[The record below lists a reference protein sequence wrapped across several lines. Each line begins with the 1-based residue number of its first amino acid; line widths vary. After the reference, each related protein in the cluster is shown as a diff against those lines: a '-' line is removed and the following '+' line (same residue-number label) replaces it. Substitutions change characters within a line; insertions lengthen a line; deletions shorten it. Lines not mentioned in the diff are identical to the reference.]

1 MFPPPVASWF
11 RAKRHAQSIE
21 IRPYTLPTRD
31 EREWTIYSSFDPSPF
46 LVWQSFLDA
55 SVPYIQNHSDQLNH
69 HFHRILLPPPP
80 HRWHFGPIRH
90 RNRLC
95 TATRI
100 KVHEGFGPFAKLHPI
115 QSSGT
120 TTGERTGKIV
130 LSSLDKGFRKGIQET
145 GLQGRT
151 GPLNQ
156 MMCQVKTTN
165 RIGIQERG
173 SSGRIAPTLDDRS
186 QCLESPGS
194 VQGMFGSGKE
204 GVHTAGGGGNDAPH
218 FFHDGY
224 FFTAQVF
231 LFGQLFHHPPSTN
244 EVGRSIALAKFG
256 FGQFQL
262 LSNPKC
268 RPSVGTKLIFNV
280 FRLTRRPPGQKRMCL
295 QPNVIGI
302 FCLCRILCFGQL
314 FFVRTSLAQLFQE
327 TQQIHVRL
335 KGPAVDIEFQ
345 GPLPTQQA
353 FACDFSLCHVFLG
366 GSLVQVLENELLLVF
381 EGFDRVPAQAT
392 TFLALLPLGIR

>member
-1 MFPPPVASWF
+1 MRNQLKFCRTHF
-11 RAKRHAQSIE
+11 RHAMKESGQFTPRLIHLHFLFGNLFL
-21 IRPYTLPTRD
+21 T
-31 EREWTIYSSFDPSPF
+31 FPF
-46 LVWQSFLDA
+46 LVFKIIPINQITIFIVFFFLLLRIAVILDRFGIGIVFA
-55 SVPYIQNHSDQLNH
+55 LFFGKQFGQPGGDHHLN
-69 HFHRILLPPPP
+69 ISLVK
-80 HRWHFGPIRH
+80 
-90 RNRLC
+90 

-115 QSSGT
+115 QPSGT

-156 MMCQVKTTN
+156 MVCQVKTTN

-173 SSGRIAPTLDDRS
+173 SSGRIAPTLDDCP
-186 QCLESPGS
+186 QCLESSGS
-194 VQGMFGSGKE
+194 FQGMFGSGKE
-204 GVHTAGGGGNDAPH
+204 GVHATGGGGNDAPH

-224 FFTAQVF
+224 FFAAQVF

-262 LSNPKC
+262 LANPKC
-268 RPSVGTKLIFNV
+268 RPSIGAKLIFNV

-302 FCLCRILCFGQL
+302 FCLSRILS
-314 FFVRTSLAQLFQE
+314 RIS
-327 TQQIHVRL
+327 
-335 KGPAVDIEFQ
+335 
-345 GPLPTQQA
+345 
-353 FACDFSLCHVFLG
+353 
-366 GSLVQVLENELLLVF
+366 
-381 EGFDRVPAQAT
+381 DRQ
-392 TFLALLPLGIR
+392 